1 MRAAYLSYKVVV
13 PEQALAVRVLL
24 AHRLSGESA
33 EAAKADWYEVVEGD
47 HALWKGVS
55 EPYKHTIRAFLVY
68 FHTQILR
75 HSTERF
81 NFRNGSV
88 GGLPSP
94 SLLPSHIVVEH
105 WWCAAVIA
113 PASLCAHCE
122 CTTHPLPM
130 PGSICHG
137 WWKNYSPQTAR
148 NILQGGQNKQSFLAV
163 PQ

>member
-1 MRAAYLSYKVVV
+1 M
-13 PEQALAVRVLL
+13 RVLL

-88 GGLPSP
+88 GGLPMLSFP
-94 SLLPSHIVVEH
+94 AFLYIVVQ

-113 PASLCAHCE
+113 AAQSCAQGCLME
-122 CTTHPLPM
+122 DRTA
-130 PGSICHG
+130 IC
-137 WWKNYSPQTAR
+137 SM
-148 NILQGGQNKQSFLAV
+148 QSNNDQAE
-163 PQ
+163 

>member
-1 MRAAYLSYKVVV
+1 M
-13 PEQALAVRVLL
+13 RVLL
-24 AHRLSGESA
+24 AHRLSGESP

-88 GGLPSP
+88 GKQP
-94 SLLPSHIVVEH
+94 IT
-105 WWCAAVIA
+105 
-113 PASLCAHCE
+113 ASLT
-122 CTTHPLPM
+122 CTLVGT
-130 PGSICHG
+130 
-137 WWKNYSPQTAR
+137 
-148 NILQGGQNKQSFLAV
+148 
-163 PQ
+163 